1 MKANTTSS
9 YIKLVAI
16 LALAAP
22 LAALVATGQYH

>member
-1 MKANTTSS
+1 MKAILTRS

-22 LAALVATGQYH
+22 LAALMGNSSWH